1 MTMYLYRDI
10 LPSQFLIR
18 NHHGKLNKK
27 PKVAHPI
34 FIIHKNLLLMHRTT
48 DDLYVDLVFCDLA
61 KFISFSS
68 HCAESLG
75 FSL

>member
-1 MTMYLYRDI
+1 MTMYLKRDN

-18 NHHGKLNKK
+18 NHHRKLNKK

-34 FIIHKNLLLMHRTT
+34 FIIHKNLLLIHRTT
-48 DDLYVDLVFCDLA
+48 DDLYIDLVFCDLA
-61 KFISFSS
+61 KSISFGS
-68 HCAESLG
+68 HFAESLG